1 MTKTQLIAELKANHP
16 EIFKNIDGVQIEVT
30 GDAYEAT
37 IERWAVAQLAKEKEE
52 QNAASAKAA
61 AISKL
66 EALGLTVGDLKALG
80 F

>member
-1 MTKTQLIAELKANHP
+1 MTKTQLIAELKAKHP
-16 EIFKNIDGVQIEVT
+16 EIYENIDGKQIAIT
-30 GDAYEAT
+30 GADYDAT
-37 IERWAVAQLAKEKEE
+37 LERWVVAQLAKEKEE